1 MSGGYGADGRG
12 AGQGP
17 GYGDEDYEGQGYGRP
32 RRQAGTQPP
41 WDDPGARGGQP
52 RGRAGQRPGRG
63 QGGGPGGGQGGGQPY
78 GARDQGYGQPGGRP
92 DPRGQGQRQP
102 GDAPRYPRG
111 GQHRGTDPGRQAP
124 GGYDPRGAASRRSSG
139 GYPGDGYPGEDY
151 PGGGYPGR
159 GGHGDPRAG
168 QGDYPG
174 RGGDPRR
181 EPGFMPGFTG
191 DEYDAGAGHYPGQY
205 PGEYPGQPGD
215 AGGRSGRGGRRGRAD
230 RRGEAGGGGWDDGWD
245 DGGPRKR
252 RRGPVRRLAPWV
264 ALLVILTPIVLGGL
278 WVYGRYENRYHPA
291 DYSGPGTGSVT
302 VQVKSGDTAFSLGP
316 RLQALGVV
324 ASSRA
329 FELAAEAHTST
340 VAKSPGLEAG
350 FYKLHSHMQASLA
363 WAALLNPKDR
373 VQLTVTIPEGKRAS
387 QTVAILAKQT
397 SIPAA
402 KFQAVIGQPAQ
413 LGLPSYAKG
422 KVEGYLFPAT
432 YQIQP
437 NDTAQTILTAMVKR
451 FGQEAAQ
458 VNLQAA
464 AARVHMTPAQLII
477 MASLVQ
483 AEGGRVSD
491 FPKIAEVV
499 NNRLARGMK
508 LQMDSTVFYGLGKYG
523 TAATNAE
530 ISTPG
535 PYNTYLNTGLPP
547 GPIDSPGN
555 AAIQAVLHPATG
567 NLLYFFSFK
576 NGTTEFS
583 PNPIAH

>member
-1 MSGGYGADGRG
+1 LLPGFGGDDYDYGG
-12 AGQGP
+12 AGR
-17 GYGDEDYEGQGYGRP
+17 Y
-32 RRQAGTQPP
+32 
-41 WDDPGARGGQP
+41 
-52 RGRAGQRPGRG
+52 PGR
-63 QGGGPGGGQGGGQPY
+63 
-78 GARDQGYGQPGGRP
+78 
-92 DPRGQGQRQP
+92 
-102 GDAPRYPRG
+102 
-111 GQHRGTDPGRQAP
+111 
-124 GGYDPRGAASRRSSG
+124 
-139 GYPGDGYPGEDY
+139 YPGE
-151 PGGGYPGR
+151 
-159 GGHGDPRAG
+159 
-168 QGDYPG
+168 
-174 RGGDPRR
+174 
-181 EPGFMPGFTG
+181 
-191 DEYDAGAGHYPGQY
+191 
-205 PGEYPGQPGD
+205 PGD
-215 AGGRSGRGGRRGRAD
+215 AGGRSGRGGRRGRKD
-230 RRGEAGGGGWDDGWD
+230 SRGGTGGGGWDDG
-245 DGGPRKR
+245 GTGKR

-264 ALLVILTPIVLGGL
+264 ALLVILTPIVLGGVF
-278 WVYGRYENRYHPA
+278 VYNRYEARYHPA

-316 RLQALGVV
+316 KLQALGVV

-340 VAKSPGLEAG
+340 TAAAPGLEAG

-387 QTVAILAKQT
+387 QIVAILAKET

-402 KFQAVIGQPAQ
+402 KFQQVIAQPAQ

-437 NDTAQTILTAMVKR
+437 NDTAQTILAAMVKR
-451 FGQEAAQ
+451 FGQEATQ
-458 VNLQAA
+458 VNLSAA
-464 AARVHMTPAQLII
+464 AARVHLTPAQLII
-477 MASLVQ
+477 TASLVQ
-483 AEGGRVSD
+483 AEGGRVQD

-499 NNRLARGMK
+499 HNRLAIGMK

-535 PYNTYLNTGLPP
+535 PYNTYQNTGLPP

>member
-12 AGQGP
+12 AGRGP
-17 GYGDEDYEGQGYGRP
+17 GYGDEDYDGQGYSRP
-32 RRQAGTQPP
+32 RRPAGTQPP
-41 WDDPGARGGQP
+41 RDDPGARGGQP

-63 QGGGPGGGQGGGQPY
+63 QGGQGAGQGGGQPY
-78 GARDQGYGQPGGRP
+78 GAGDQGYGQPGGRP
-92 DPRGQGQRQP
+92 DPWGQGQRQP
-102 GDAPRYPRG
+102 ADAPRYPRG
-111 GQHRGTDPGRQAP
+111 GQHRATDPGRQAP
-124 GGYDPRGAASRRSSG
+124 GGYDPRGAAPRRSSG
-139 GYPGDGYPGEDY
+139 GYPSDGYPGENY

-159 GGHGDPRAG
+159 PGRGDPRVG

-181 EPGFMPGFTG
+181 DEGLLPGFGG
-191 DEYDAGAGHYPGQY
+191 DDYDYGGAGRYPGQY
-205 PGEYPGQPGD
+205 PGEPRD
-215 AGGRSGRGGRRGRAD
+215 AGGRSGRGGRRGRKD
-230 RRGEAGGGGWDDGWD
+230 SRGGAGGGGWDDGGWD
-245 DGGPRKR
+245 DGGTGKR

-264 ALLVILTPIVLGGL
+264 ALLVILTPIVLGGVF
-278 WVYGRYENRYHPA
+278 VYNRYEARYHPA
-291 DYSGPGTGSVT
+291 DYAGPGTGSVT
-302 VQVKSGDTAFSLGP
+302 VQVKSGDTASSLGP

-329 FELAAEAHTST
+329 FVLAAEAHANTT
-340 VAKSPGLEAG
+340 AAGPGLEAG

-387 QTVAILAKQT
+387 QIVAILAKET

-402 KFQAVIGQPAQ
+402 KFQQVIDQPTQ

-451 FGQEAAQ
+451 FGQEATQ
-458 VNLQAA
+458 VNLPTA
-464 AARVHMTPAQLII
+464 AARVHMTPAQLIVV
-477 MASLVQ
+477 ASLVQ
-483 AEGGRVSD
+483 AEGGRVQD

-499 NNRLARGMK
+499 HNRLARGMK
-508 LQMDSTVFYGLGKYG
+508 LQLDSTVFYGLGKYG